1 MSNALQAEQAAG
13 RLRRRDVTASLLVL
27 ALPIIGM
34 TISRMLMGFIDFA
47 MVSRLGTTAQAAI
60 SPATTFVFVI
70 SCIGMGIANGVQT
83 FVSQADGRGKPHLAG
98 AYTWQSFYVA
108 GAVGLLSFPLA
119 ATVEVWFGWIAALG
133 QHSPELVRLEVE
145 YIRIALWS
153 IAPSIVCIG
162 LNGFFNGVQRPGI
175 ALIAVIASLVV
186 NAFGNWLLIFGN
198 WGFPELG
205 VAGAAIATVIGWI
218 VRAAVMFA
226 AMLLQSFHEQY
237 RTRTTWRYDHQKM
250 RELMSIGIPTSVQ
263 WLVDIG
269 AWLVFMMIIVPP
281 LGATVLAASNVGL
294 QYMHL
299 SFMPAVGLGIALSSK
314 VGFAI
319 GEKRP
324 EEAVLYTS
332 VAAKLMVLYM
342 GAVGVL
348 FYALRH
354 QLIWLFND
362 DPAVLEAGASVLIW
376 AAIFQVFDAMCITYM
391 NALRGAGDT
400 RWPAVLTF
408 VCCWVIF
415 VGGGIACAKWLPQ
428 FGLNGPWAMCTLYIT
443 VLGLALW
450 WRWAGGGW
458 RQIDLSGETT
468 ESDVSSAC
476 GEIEAGVPDPGVVLA
491 GAAAS
496 EPRSPTDFAG
506 AESDG

>member
-1 MSNALQAEQAAG
+1 MSLTVSNQSPPAG
-13 RLRRRDVTASLLVL
+13 GLRRRDVTASLLVL

-47 MVSRLGTTAQAAI
+47 MVSQLGTTAQAAI

-70 SCIGMGIANGVQT
+70 SCLGMGIANGVQT
-83 FVSQADGRGKPHLAG
+83 FVSQADGRGAPHLAG
-98 AYTWQSFYVA
+98 GYTWQSIYVA
-108 GAVGLLSFPLA
+108 AAVGLLSFPLA
-119 ATVEVWFGWIAALG
+119 ATVETWFGWIAALG
-133 QHSPELVRLEVE
+133 QHGPELMALEVE

-162 LNGFFNGVQRPGI
+162 LNGFFNGVQKPNI
-175 ALIAVIASLVV
+175 ALVAVIASLVV

-198 WGFPELG
+198 WGFPEMG
-205 VAGAAIATVIGWI
+205 VAGAAVATVIGWL
-218 VRAAVMFA
+218 VRAGVMFV
-226 AMLLQSFHEQY
+226 AMLLPSFHE
-237 RTRTTWRYDHQKM
+237 RFETRTSWRYDGRKM
-250 RELMSIGIPTSVQ
+250 RELMRIGIPTSVQ

-324 EEAVLYTS
+324 EEAELYTS
-332 VAAKLMVLYM
+332 VAARLMIAYM
-342 GAVGVL
+342 AAVGVL
-348 FYALRH
+348 FFAARH
-354 QLIWLFND
+354 GLMWLFNA
-362 DPAVLEAGASVLIW
+362 DPAVIEAGAAVLIW
-376 AAIFQVFDAMCITYM
+376 AAIFQAFDAMCITYM

-400 RWPAVLTF
+400 FWPAVMTF

-415 VGGGIACAKWLPQ
+415 VGGGLAATAVYPQ
-428 FGLNGPWAMCTLYIT
+428 FGLNGPWAMTTLYIT
-443 VLGLALW
+443 VLGLLLW
-450 WRWAGGGW
+450 RRWTGGRWRS
-458 RQIDLSGETT
+458 IDLSDRPE
-468 ESDVSSAC
+468 ECLPAEAC
-476 GEIEAGVPDPGVVLA
+476 GEIEAGVPDPGVVVPGGPA
-491 GAAAS
+491 PDFAAA
-496 EPRSPTDFAG
+496 EPDR
-506 AESDG
+506 